1 MTLEELKIR
10 CEENNIQY
18 AYGKF
23 KERVVPPHLVAIT
36 RDTENFMADNI
47 VYNKNIP
54 IQLDYTYIDKDIET
68 ENIIENI
75 ILRDI
80 AWNKTEETYL
90 SDEEVWQVSY
100 FFEI

>member
-1 MTLEELKIR
+1 MDFEIISVELKDK
-10 CEENNIQY
+10 N
-18 AYGKF
+18 K
-23 KERVVPPHLVAIT
+23 L
-36 RDTENFMADNI
+36 
-47 VYNKNIP
+47 YNLL
-54 IQLDYTYIDKDIET
+54 QFTLYDSTQYIDKDIET

-75 ILRDI
+75 ILRDV